1 MKKLLASLLAG
12 GLLLGLSAPPS
23 HAFSYVLKMIT
34 GDTAFTTPPGVLTTK
49 LLFAELY
56 TPPVPNPFEYFT
68 PSVVSF
74 GQTETNPQFVPV
86 PKDNTTGIF
95 NGKEV
100 TLLHFDFGPGDG
112 AGGFADGID
121 TFASSAALMGTLGF
135 HNGVAFSQTNLKN
148 GMLSIIAGPN
158 AGLVG
163 VSSTD
168 PENGLPAFLIKPVYN
183 GVTVSLWF
191 DKISSIPA
199 PGAAPLTL
207 SGFIEDVP
215 EPGTM
220 ALLIGSG
227 VTGSLLLLRGHRRA

>member
-12 GLLLGLSAPPS
+12 GLLLGLSTAS
-23 HAFSYVLKMIT
+23 HAFSYTLQMIS
-34 GDTAFTTPPGVLTTK
+34 GDTSLTTPPGLLTGNGK
-49 LLFAELY
+49 FAELF
-56 TPPVPNPFEYFT
+56 TPPAPNPFEYFT

-74 GQTETNPQFVPV
+74 GQLETDPQFVPV
-86 PKDNTTGIF
+86 PHDNTTGTFASPTGLIHL
-95 NGKEV
+95 K
-100 TLLHFDFGPGDG
+100 FGPGDG

-121 TFASSAALMGTLGF
+121 TFEASGTLVGTVGF
-135 HNGVAFSQTNLKN
+135 TNGIAFSTAHFTNGGIK
-148 GMLSIIAGPN
+148 IIAGPN

-163 VSSTD
+163 VPSID
-168 PENGLPAFLIKPVYN
+168 PENGLPALLVSPVYN
-183 GVTVSLWF
+183 GVLVNFWF
-191 DKISSIPA
+191 DRISSLPA

-227 VTGSLLLLRGHRRA
+227 VAGSLLLIRRRRA